1 MTANRLS
8 PEDSRAKAAECRAL
22 ARQALRQE
30 HRIML
35 EHIAETW
42 DRIASE
48 LEESAMLPIDF
59 PSG

>member
-8 PEDSRAKAAECRAL
+8 PEESRAKAAECRAL
-22 ARQALRQE
+22 AQQALRQE

-42 DRIASE
+42 DRLASE
-48 LEESAMLPIDF
+48 LEASALLPIDF
-59 PSG
+59 PNR